1 MCLVN
6 QKRLSSC
13 SLEKR
18 KGVAMK
24 VMVDICLVPLGIGVS
39 VSNQVAEC
47 QRIFEEY
54 GLTYKMHGYG
64 TNLEGEWDQVMAA
77 IKTCHERLHAEG
89 VPRIT
94 SSLRMG
100 TRIDR
105 EQTLEDKITSV
116 ETKLKSE

>member
-1 MCLVN
+1 
-6 QKRLSSC
+6 
-13 SLEKR
+13 
-18 KGVAMK
+18 MK
-24 VMVDICLVPLGIGVS
+24 VIVDICLVPIGVGVS

-47 QRIFEEY
+47 QRIFEEF
-54 GLTYKMHGYG
+54 GLSYKMHGYG

-77 IKTCHERLHAEG
+77 IKVCHERLHAEG

-105 EQTLEDKITSV
+105 EQTLQDKIDSV
-116 ETKLKSE
+116 ESKLKPE